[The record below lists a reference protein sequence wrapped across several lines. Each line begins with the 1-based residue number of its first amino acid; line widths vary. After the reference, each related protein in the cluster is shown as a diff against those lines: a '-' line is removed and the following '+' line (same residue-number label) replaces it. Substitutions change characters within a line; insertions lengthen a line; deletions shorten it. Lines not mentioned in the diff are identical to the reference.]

1 MFDDLTSLS
10 AQLTA
15 AGKVD
20 NKRNALKRPADNLEN
35 TIHGLLEI
43 LHRLEVT
50 EIQPKDIVDL
60 ALHRVVSYEPTDF
73 AEEDGRIV
81 MRLKRGF
88 LWRDGVLRPEEVI
101 AKRYN

>member
-1 MFDDLTSLS
+1 M
-10 AQLTA
+10 
-15 AGKVD
+15 
-20 NKRNALKRPADNLEN
+20 
-35 TIHGLLEI
+35 
-43 LHRLEVT
+43 T
-50 EIQPKDIVDL
+50 EIPQKDVVDL
-60 ALHRVVSYEPTDF
+60 ALHKVVSYEPTDF